1 MDQVEV
7 FNQYRPLLFAI
18 AYRMLGSAMDAEDMV
33 QETFLRWQQRPEV
46 KIKAPKAYLTTIIT
60 RLCLDYLSLARVQRE
75 AYVGQWLPEPLL
87 SEPALDVADEV
98 ALVDSLSMAFLV
110 LLENLS
116 PAERAVY
123 LLHEI
128 FDYDYTEIAQIVG
141 KREDNCRQMV
151 HRARQHITARRP
163 RYDSSPEQQ
172 ERLTV
177 EFIQL
182 CSTGDMQGLMALLSE
197 DIVLRSD
204 GGGKV
209 QAALQPI
216 RGLKQ
221 VATLLVS
228 IFRKA
233 PVGVS
238 LKLARINGQ
247 PGFLSYL
254 DNQPYAVVTLD
265 IRENQIQGIYAVVNP
280 EKLQG
285 LPLP

>member
-33 QETFLRWQQRPEV
+33 QETFLRWQQRQEAE
-46 KIKAPKAYLTTIIT
+46 IKSPKAYLTTIIT
-60 RLCLDYLSLARVQRE
+60 RLCLDYLDLARVKRE
-75 AYVGQWLPEPLL
+75 TYVGQWLPEPLL
-87 SEPALDVADEV
+87 SEPAVDVTDEV
-98 ALVDSLSMAFLV
+98 ALADSLSMAFLV

-123 LLHEI
+123 LLHEV
-128 FDYDYTEIAQIVG
+128 FDYGYGEIARIVD
-141 KREDNCRQMV
+141 KSEANCRQMV

-163 RYDSSPEQQ
+163 RYDPSPEQQ

-177 EFIQL
+177 EFMQL
-182 CSTGDMQGLMALLSE
+182 CTTGDMQGLMALLTE
-197 DIVLRSD
+197 DIVLQSD

-209 QAALQPI
+209 QAARRPI
-216 RGLKQ
+216 YGPKP

-228 IFRKA
+228 FLRKA
-233 PVGVS
+233 PVGIS
-238 LKLARINGQ
+238 LRPARINGQ
-247 PGFLSYL
+247 PGFIIYL
-254 DNQPYAVVTLD
+254 DKQPLGAVILD
-265 IRENQIQGIYAVVNP
+265 IRGNQIQGIYAVVNP

-285 LPLP
+285 LPLL